1 MTNEINIKAAKLA
14 LRNGDKKTARQIAQ
28 QVIAAD
34 PSNEDGWL
42 ILAALS
48 PPETAVKY
56 LRRVLEINPQNE
68 AAQKG
73 VAWFSEQQAQ
83 SLQKPIPGKPLNA
96 NRKQPFQVKRK
107 QILWPWLLI
116 LFGITLLT
124 LIQLHVVP
132 TLAFPTFQQMPTLVI
147 TENPLIEKASL
158 TPTPTSTA
166 TSTPLPTHTT
176 TPTPTAT
183 LTPTSTE
190 PPPTATEQAKAA
202 SKSNSKKKNQQ
213 SKSSTSNNKAPN
225 NPPPISPPKG
235 VGSNEHWIEVDLSS
249 QRSYAY
255 IGSSRVKSFIVST
268 GTWLHPTVTGVFKI
282 YVKYRYANMSG
293 PGYYLPDVPYV
304 MYFYQDYGL
313 HGTYWHHNF
322 GVPMS
327 HGCVNYSI
335 PDAAWLFDFA
345 NVGTIVYIHP

>member
-1 MTNEINIKAAKLA
+1 MTNEINITAAKQA
-14 LRNGDKKTARQIAQ
+14 LRHGDKKTARQIAQ
-28 QVIAAD
+28 KIIATD

-56 LRRVLEINPQNE
+56 LKRVLDINPQNA

-73 VAWFSEQQAQ
+73 LAWFTIQQSQ
-83 SLQKPIPGKPLNA
+83 PLQQPIPAPPSVTD
-96 NRKQPFQVKRK
+96 RKQPFQVKRK
-107 QILWPWLLI
+107 QIIWPWFLI
-116 LFGITLLT
+116 LCGITLLA
-124 LIQLHVVP
+124 LFQIHAIP
-132 TLAFPTFQQMPTLVI
+132 TLAFPIFQQMPTPVI
-147 TENPLIEKASL
+147 TETLLIESPSL
-158 TPTPTSTA
+158 TPTPTSTE
-166 TSTPLPTHTT
+166 TPTPLPTQTV
-176 TPTPTAT
+176 TPTPTT
-183 LTPTSTE
+183 TITPTPTN
-190 PPPTATEQAKAA
+190 PPPTATEQAKAV
-202 SKSNSKKKNQQ
+202 SKSNTKKKNQQ
-213 SKSSTSNNKAPN
+213 SKNSTSNNKAPT

-235 VGSNEHWIEVDLSS
+235 VSANEHWIEVDLSS

-293 PGYYLPDVPYV
+293 PGYYLPNVPYV